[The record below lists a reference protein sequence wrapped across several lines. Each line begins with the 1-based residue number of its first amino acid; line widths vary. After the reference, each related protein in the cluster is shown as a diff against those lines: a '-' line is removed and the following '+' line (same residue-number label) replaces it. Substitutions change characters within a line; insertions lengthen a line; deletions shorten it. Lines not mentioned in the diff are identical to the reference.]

1 MRSIAALGRG
11 LARAAC
17 MEVKEERG
25 EVADLSRHPLSC
37 AVSVSELFFV
47 CASMNA

>member
-1 MRSIAALGRG
+1 MVELNLKTYNGTEQINPKKG
-11 LARAAC
+11 
-17 MEVKEERG
+17 G